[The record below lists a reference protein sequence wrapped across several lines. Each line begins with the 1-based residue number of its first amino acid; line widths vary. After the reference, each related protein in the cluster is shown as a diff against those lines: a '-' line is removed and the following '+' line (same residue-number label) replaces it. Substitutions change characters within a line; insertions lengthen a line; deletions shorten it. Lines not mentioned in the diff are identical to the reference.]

1 MVGWVFLGI
10 IVLVVLWA
18 VAIFNKLVK
27 NKNLVLEGWSGIDVQ
42 LKRRYDLIPNLVET
56 VKGYTSH
63 EEGVLAKVVE
73 LRNSASQAQTAA
85 EKAPLETALTGM
97 LRQVFALAE
106 AYPDLKANQNFLD
119 LQAQLSEIEEQI
131 QFSRRYYNG
140 AARDMNILVQSF
152 PSNLVANAFSFNP
165 ADYFEIELATER
177 EAPKVQF

>member
-1 MVGWVFLGI
+1 M
-10 IVLVVLWA
+10 
-18 VAIFNKLVK
+18 
-27 NKNLVLEGWSGIDVQ
+27 EGWSGIDVQ

-56 VKGYTSH
+56 VKGYATH
-63 EEGVLAKVVE
+63 EEGTLAKVVE
-73 LRNSASQAQTAA
+73 LRNAAGQATTAA
-85 EKAPLETALTGM
+85 EKAPIETALTGM

-119 LQAQLSEIEEQI
+119 LQEQLSEIEEQI

-152 PSNLVANAFSFNP
+152 PSNLIANAFNFSA